1 MYEEL
6 TLNIDVG
13 AFYYLIPE
21 YLIDTRIPVHRSNLL
36 TRSLINCHND

>member
-6 TLNIDVG
+6 TLNTDVG
-13 AFYYLIPE
+13 AFYYLIPG
-21 YLIDTRIPVHRSNLL
+21 YLTGTRIPVHRSNLL